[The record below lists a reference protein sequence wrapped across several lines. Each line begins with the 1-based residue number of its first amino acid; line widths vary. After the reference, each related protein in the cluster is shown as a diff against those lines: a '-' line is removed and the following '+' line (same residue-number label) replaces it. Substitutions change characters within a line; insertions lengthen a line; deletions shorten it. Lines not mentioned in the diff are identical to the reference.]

1 MAVQQAA
8 KKPVPKKDDRI
19 HGTVLHKPDRR
30 VNEIIRQH
38 KKSDIINLFNID
50 CCMLFRVDQAHVQF
64 DMFQNYRPYIL
75 FDGFIEGVF
84 LPKKLGLLFPNRCDQ
99 LDFREDFPV
108 PSKMTYMLSDTEIAV
123 LAGNGLFNRD
133 WSCQGRII
141 NSVLEIPCRIDYYA
155 VQRTPLTFIEVQD
168 RLDIRTSTM
177 QTGYKT
183 LAAAF
188 LPYASQKHNLEQRVA
203 LMEGAKF
210 DPNESEIRR
219 RGQYEG
225 QPVGFNPSDGVPQ
238 MDQGASFVEVA
249 QARIRERLN
258 RQMHTGDV
266 LGVKKQDGSKEKI
279 VANNIAGAVRQ
290 VQERTAAEKERI
302 KQDAS
307 QRGTQARIS
316 DIDAKL
322 EDMAV
327 RMIYAG
333 ASAIPV
339 ETPPIKAEPLVSG
352 PAPDPGPETP
362 DGSRAVPGDD
372 PPDRVAHHDAKLH
385 HAAADARNVAKDA
398 AASIQKA
405 RSRQEK
411 LAERRAAKAA
421 AQAEQAR
428 IKAAMEKEAVTK
440 DDVKA
445 AGAVPVV
452 SPGSKDGSGR
462 PIRASA
468 STSQGQLKDDILSG
482 GVDIDKMFEDLGV

>member
-75 FDGFIEGVF
+75 FDGFVEGVF

-141 NSVLEIPCRIDYYA
+141 NSVLEIPCKIDYYA
-155 VQRTPLTFIEVQD
+155 VLRTPLTFIEIQD
-168 RLDIRTSTM
+168 RLDIHTSTL

-203 LMEGAKF
+203 LLEGAKF

-238 MDQGASFVEVA
+238 MEQGASFVEVA

-266 LGVKKQDGSKEKI
+266 LGVKKQDGAKEKI
-279 VANNIAGAVRQ
+279 VADNIASAVKQ

-322 EDMAV
+322 EDMAT

-352 PAPDPGPETP
+352 PAPDLGSEAL
-362 DGSRAVPGDD
+362 DESRAIPGAHADQ
-372 PPDRVAHHDAKLH
+372 VAHHDAKIH
-385 HAAADARNVAKDA
+385 HAAADAKNVAADA
-398 AASIQKA
+398 AKSIQKA
-405 RSRQEK
+405 KSRQEK

-421 AQAEQAR
+421 IQAEQAR
-428 IKAAMEKEAVTK
+428 IKEAMAKEAVTK

-445 AGAVPVV
+445 AGSVPTV
-452 SPGSKDGSGR
+452 SPGSKDESGR

-468 STSQGQLKDDILSG
+468 STQHGQLKDDILSG
-482 GVDIDKMFEDLGV
+482 GVDIDKLFEDLGV

>member
-75 FDGFIEGVF
+75 FDGFVEGVF

-141 NSVLEIPCRIDYYA
+141 NSVLEIPCKIDYYA
-155 VQRTPLTFIEVQD
+155 VLRTPLTFIEIQD
-168 RLDIRTSTM
+168 RLDIHTSTL

-203 LMEGAKF
+203 LLEGAKF

-238 MDQGASFVEVA
+238 MEQGASFVEVA

-279 VANNIAGAVRQ
+279 VADNIASAVKQ

-322 EDMAV
+322 EDMAT

-352 PAPDPGPETP
+352 PAPDLGPETL
-362 DGSRAVPGDD
+362 DESRAIPGAHADQ
-372 PPDRVAHHDAKLH
+372 VTHHDTKIH
-385 HAAADARNVAKDA
+385 HAAADAKNVAADA
-398 AASIQKA
+398 AKSIQKA
-405 RSRQEK
+405 KSRQEK

-421 AQAEQAR
+421 IQAEQAR
-428 IKAAMEKEAVTK
+428 IKEAMAKEAVTK

-445 AGAVPVV
+445 AGSVPVV
-452 SPGSKDGSGR
+452 SPGSKDESGR

-468 STSQGQLKDDILSG
+468 STQHGQLKDDILSG
-482 GVDIDKMFEDLGV
+482 GVDIDKLFEDLGV